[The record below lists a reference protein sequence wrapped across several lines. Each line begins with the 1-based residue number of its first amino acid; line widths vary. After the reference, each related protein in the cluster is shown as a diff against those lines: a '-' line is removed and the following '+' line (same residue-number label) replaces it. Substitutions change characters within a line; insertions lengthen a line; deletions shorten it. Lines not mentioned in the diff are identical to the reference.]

1 MSLQQ
6 VFESIFGD
14 TDPRKAGLR
23 RGLCQLSNDQLVAAL
38 SVPNVV
44 VDTFNFCDG
53 NFCPLA
59 VGVGLHKTMTD
70 PTHEKVLEDLER
82 RGFKV
87 NNTRGIK
94 GNFYTT
100 DRDRDWRLLAHEII
114 LERGKRRL
122 VPCIVAVHMKEGQEP
137 RVLMIQRAATTKYP
151 HQWCIPGGK
160 IEDGESVTECAHREF
175 EEETGIKRPAF
186 SRLEFVQ
193 EVNSPTV
200 ADLRFS
206 IFIVKFYG
214 PNPPPVT
221 IEPSFEGYGWFTKKD
236 TESMTGVMSPAGL
249 VAGWGVVG
257 KEQTQ

>member
-6 VFESIFGD
+6 VFEGIFGD
-14 TDPRKAGLR
+14 MDPRKAGLR
-23 RGLCQLSNDQLVAAL
+23 RGLCQLSNDQLVQAL
-38 SVPNVV
+38 AVPNVV
-44 VDTFNFCDG
+44 VDTWNYHDG
-53 NFCPLA
+53 DFCPLA

-70 PTHEKVLEDLER
+70 PSHEKVLAELEA

-100 DRDRDWRLLAHEII
+100 DRDRDWRLLGHEII
-114 LERGKRRL
+114 LARGKKRL

-137 RVLMIQRAATTKYP
+137 RVLMIQRGASTKYP

-160 IEDGESVTECAHREF
+160 IEDGESVAECAHREF
-175 EEETGIKRPAF
+175 EEETGIRRPAF
-186 SRLEFVQ
+186 KRLEFVT
-193 EVNSPTV
+193 EVDSPTN

-214 PNPPPVT
+214 PNPPPVS

-257 KEQTQ
+257 KEPKQ